1 MKRVCNYGERGKEKS
16 SPPSPYP
23 SLSLRR
29 SPPLPPPLLLLPAGS
44 VIRFAHACVNEL
56 KFRSAPLFCVSVSA
70 TCPGCKVPHLGF
82 CPGYGTPLSMSPLT
96 ALLFLGLFSVVVT
109 SSTEAQGG
117 EKARVCG
124 KKLEDTILDITKNC
138 EKERS
143 QYGKRNFEI
152 WLKNYYSSSSLF
164 SPAHCF

>member
-1 MKRVCNYGERGKEKS
+1 
-16 SPPSPYP
+16 
-23 SLSLRR
+23 
-29 SPPLPPPLLLLPAGS
+29 
-44 VIRFAHACVNEL
+44 
-56 KFRSAPLFCVSVSA
+56 
-70 TCPGCKVPHLGF
+70 
-82 CPGYGTPLSMSPLT
+82 MSPLT

-143 QYGKRNFEI
+143 QYAPLTASEREQLQKRPLI
-152 WLKNYYSSSSLF
+152 QLCCAYGCSRRVLVGSL
-164 SPAHCF
+164 CYN